1 MKNAVKVNKL
11 GKYTTEENDIIIRNW
26 RRFVEN
32 NNKNNPELIFNLSL
46 YFAGFCNQEK
56 EFFENIIYKL
66 NLDKELAR
74 GLPDRPVYSVKKRA
88 KKTLEEGFLSGR
100 IMFLNLNEELTKWFQ
115 NDLEL
120 IQANQF

>member
-46 YFAGFCNQEK
+46 YFTGFCDQEK

-74 GLPDRPVYSVKKRA
+74 GLPERSVYSVNKRA